1 MAEQNNNE
9 IINDFDILNPFAI
22 HSFLYF
28 LFLYYRLHVNIQITF
43 FAWYFICHDMWQNV

>member
-1 MAEQNNNE
+1 MPSKRFQKRGYCMAEQNNNE

-28 LFLYYRLHVNIQITF
+28 LFLYYRLQHKI
-43 FAWYFICHDMWQNV
+43 